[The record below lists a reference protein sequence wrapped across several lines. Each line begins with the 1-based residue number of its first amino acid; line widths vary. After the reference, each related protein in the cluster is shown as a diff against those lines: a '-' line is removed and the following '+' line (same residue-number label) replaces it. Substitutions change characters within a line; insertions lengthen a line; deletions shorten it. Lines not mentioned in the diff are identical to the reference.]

1 MSVVRKASSRATIKK
16 KQEVKKEVQ
25 SLRQANL
32 LAELGDTNFGT
43 LNASKDGLIVSYDS
57 DTDEFVLISADQLLS
72 VSAED
77 NDLPDDFIDVLET
90 ELDLGAVQLD
100 SVDGGSF

>member
-1 MSVVRKASSRATIKK
+1 MSVVRKASQRATIKK
-16 KQEVKKEVQ
+16 KQETKKEVQ

-32 LAELGDTNFGT
+32 LAELGDANFGT
-43 LNASKDGLIVSYDS
+43 LNSSKDGLIVSYDY

-77 NDLPDDFIDVLET
+77 NDIPNDFVDVLEG
-90 ELDLGAVQLD
+90 ELDLGAVQIE
-100 SVDGGSF
+100 SVDGGAF

>member
-1 MSVVRKASSRATIKK
+1 MSVVRKASSRTTIKK
-16 KQEVKKEVQ
+16 KQETKKEVQ

-32 LAELGDTNFGT
+32 LSELSDTNFGT
-43 LNASKDGLIVSYDS
+43 LNSSKDGLIVSYDS
-57 DTDEFVLISADQLLS
+57 ATDEFVLISADQLLS

-77 NDLPDDFIDVLET
+77 NDLPNDFIDVLEN

>member
-1 MSVVRKASSRATIKK
+1 MSVIRKASSRATIKK

-32 LAELGDTNFGT
+32 LAELGDVNFGT
-43 LNASKDGLIVSYDS
+43 LNTSKDGLIVSYDS

-77 NDLPDDFIDVLET
+77 NDLPNDFIDVLET